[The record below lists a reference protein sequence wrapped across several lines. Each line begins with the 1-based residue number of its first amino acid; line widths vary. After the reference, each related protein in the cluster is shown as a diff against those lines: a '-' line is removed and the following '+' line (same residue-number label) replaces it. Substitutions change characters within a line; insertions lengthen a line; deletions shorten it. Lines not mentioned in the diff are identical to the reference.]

1 MIRSTL
7 WQFARSIITAVMI
20 ASFAVPQ
27 TLIAQA
33 AGNPAQAAPHLV
45 SPSDLQKSAVDAS
58 QARQQNIDTVNN
70 LLATDQ
76 AQQALKSAH
85 LSPQQVKTAVA
96 GMSDEE
102 LAQLAARAQKAQD
115 DFAAGMGDH
124 DMLLVILVIV
134 IIIVVIVAVH

>member
-1 MIRSTL
+1 MIRSAL
-7 WQFARSIITAVMI
+7 WQVARSFIAAVLI

-27 TLIAQA
+27 TLAAQA
-33 AGNPAQAAPHLV
+33 AQQTAQSAPHLV
-45 SPSDLQKSAVDAS
+45 SPSDLEKSAVDAS
-58 QARQQNIDTVNN
+58 QTRQQNIDAVNN

-85 LSPQQVKTAVA
+85 LSPQQVKKAVA
-96 GMSDEE
+96 GMSNEE
-102 LAQLAARAQKAQD
+102 LAQLAPRAQKAQA